1 MDKEKKKAYNQA
13 WRQSHKEERKLYNQK
28 YRESHRE
35 EHNANARRF
44 YQTHKEEILAYNRE
58 DTRKTKREV
67 LTHYGNGKYACV
79 KCGFGDSRALSID
92 HINSGGRK
100 ERIKLGK
107 ATGGKFYY
115 WLRAQGYPEGYQ
127 TLCMNCNGI
136 KRFTN
141 GENVIKEE

>member
-1 MDKEKKKAYNQA
+1 MDKEKKKATNQRWRENNKDKIKLYNRKY
-13 WRQSHKEERKLYNQK
+13 RQSHK
-28 YRESHRE
+28 E

-79 KCGFGDSRALSID
+79 KCGFDDGRALSID

-100 ERIKLGK
+100 ERIKLGN
-107 ATGGKFYY
+107 ASGG
-115 WLRAQGYPEGYQ
+115 
-127 TLCMNCNGI
+127 
-136 KRFTN
+136 
-141 GENVIKEE
+141 